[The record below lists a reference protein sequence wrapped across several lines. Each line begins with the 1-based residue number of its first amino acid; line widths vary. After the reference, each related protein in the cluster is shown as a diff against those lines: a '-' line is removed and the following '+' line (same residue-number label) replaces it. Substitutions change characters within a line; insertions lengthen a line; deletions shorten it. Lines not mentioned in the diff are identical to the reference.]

1 MRPCAS
7 PVPRMTRRPSGGMG
21 PAGMSPA
28 GTTLIELLVAL
39 SLLALIAVLLLGGM
53 RLGLRVWDSGGD
65 RQAFEQRVERTD
77 AFLRQLLGQAGRAA
91 PEVTI
96 AGANESGATPQPIV
110 RAGFQGEADRLHF
123 IALLPYQL
131 GSDGKYEFELVRHS
145 SADGGNLVL
154 GWRRNIGSAGEADQ
168 PTQTVL
174 LGDVRYL
181 HFAYFGH
188 LTNEAGSAWHDRWA
202 DPTGLPAL
210 IRLDMS
216 LALGQEAIRLTFFY
230 AVRFSNNGV

>member
-1 MRPCAS
+1 MRPCVS
-7 PVPRMTRRPSGGMG
+7 PFPRTTRRL
-21 PAGMSPA
+21 AAAAAPA

-39 SLLALIAVLLLGGM
+39 SLLALMAVLLLGGM

-65 RQAFEQRVERTD
+65 RQVFEQRLERTD

-91 PEVTI
+91 PAVQTPGADNI
-96 AGANESGATPQPIV
+96 AGAPLQPIV
-110 RAGFQGEADRLHF
+110 NAGFLGEADRLHF

-131 GSDGKYEFELVRHS
+131 GSDGKYEFELARHS

-154 GWRRNIGSAGEADQ
+154 GWRRGIGSAGEVEG

-174 LGDVRYL
+174 LGDVRSL
-181 HFAYFGH
+181 RFAYFGH
-188 LTNEAGSAWHDRWA
+188 LTNEARSAWHDRWA

-210 IRLDMS
+210 IRLDLS
-216 LALGQEAIRLTFFY
+216 LALGQEAIRLTLFY

>member
-1 MRPCAS
+1 MRQ
-7 PVPRMTRRPSGGMG
+7 G
-21 PAGMSPA
+21 SPA

-65 RQAFEQRVERTD
+65 RQVFEQRLERTD

-91 PEVTI
+91 PAVGTPGADDI
-96 AGANESGATPQPIV
+96 AGVPSPIV
-110 RAGFQGEADRLHF
+110 KAGFLGEADRLHF

-131 GSDGKYEFELVRHS
+131 GSDGKYEFELARHS
-145 SADGGNLVL
+145 GADGGNLVL
-154 GWRRNIGSAGEADQ
+154 GWRRSIGSASEVGG

-174 LGDVRYL
+174 LSDVRSL
-181 HFAYFGH
+181 RFAYFGH
-188 LTNEAGSAWHDRWA
+188 LTNESRSAWHDRWA

-216 LALGQEAIRLTFFY
+216 LALGQEAVRLTLFY

>member
-1 MRPCAS
+1 MRPCTS
-7 PVPRMTRRPSGGMG
+7 PFPRTARRLAV
-21 PAGMSPA
+21 AGAPA

-39 SLLALIAVLLLGGM
+39 SLLALMAVLLLGGM

-65 RQAFEQRVERTD
+65 RQVFEQRLERTD

-91 PEVTI
+91 PAVQTPGADNI
-96 AGANESGATPQPIV
+96 AGAPLQPIV
-110 RAGFQGEADRLHF
+110 NAGFLGEADRLHF

-131 GSDGKYEFELVRHS
+131 GSDGKYEFELARHS

-154 GWRRNIGSAGEADQ
+154 GWRRGIGSAGEVEG

-174 LGDVRYL
+174 LGDVRSL
-181 HFAYFGH
+181 RFAYFGH
-188 LTNEAGSAWHDRWA
+188 LTNEARSAWHDRWA

-210 IRLDMS
+210 IRLDLS
-216 LALGQEAIRLTFFY
+216 LALGQEAVRLTLFY

>member
-1 MRPCAS
+1 LKRS
-7 PVPRMTRRPSGGMG
+7 TRTG
-21 PAGMSPA
+21 PA

-65 RQAFEQRVERTD
+65 RQVFEQRLERTD

-91 PEVTI
+91 PPVSTPGADAI
-96 AGANESGATPQPIV
+96 AAPTPPIV
-110 RAGFQGEADRLHF
+110 KAGFLGEADRLHF

-131 GSDGKYEFELVRHS
+131 GSAGKYEFELARHS
-145 SADGGNLVL
+145 SAEGGNLVL
-154 GWRRNIGSAGEADQ
+154 GWRRNIGSAEDADQ

-174 LGDVRYL
+174 LGDVRSL
-181 HFAYFGH
+181 RFAYFGH
-188 LTNEAGSAWHDRWA
+188 LTNESRSAWHDRWA

-216 LALGQEAIRLTFFY
+216 LALGQEAVRLTLFY

>member
-1 MRPCAS
+1 MRTCAG
-7 PVPRMTRRPSGGMG
+7 PFPRMTRRLA
-21 PAGMSPA
+21 AGSRAPA

-65 RQAFEQRVERTD
+65 RQVFEQRLERTD

-91 PEVTI
+91 PAVGTPGADDI
-96 AGANESGATPQPIV
+96 AGVQPPSRSSRPDSWARRI
-110 RAGFQGEADRLHF
+110 GC
-123 IALLPYQL
+123 ISSPCCPI
-131 GSDGKYEFELVRHS
+131 S
-145 SADGGNLVL
+145 SAATANTSSSWRAIPAPRAAIWCWAGG
-154 GWRRNIGSAGEADQ
+154 GTSDRRARWMQ

-174 LGDVRYL
+174 LGDVRSL
-181 HFAYFGH
+181 RFAYFGH
-188 LTNEAGSAWHDRWA
+188 LTNEPRSAWHDRWA

-216 LALGQEAIRLTFFY
+216 LALGQEAVRLTLFY

>member
-1 MRPCAS
+1 MRQ
-7 PVPRMTRRPSGGMG
+7 G
-21 PAGMSPA
+21 SPA

-65 RQAFEQRVERTD
+65 RQVFEQRLERTD

-91 PEVTI
+91 PAVGTPGADGI
-96 AGANESGATPQPIV
+96 AGVPPPIV
-110 RAGFQGEADRLHF
+110 KAGFLGEADRLHF

-131 GSDGKYEFELVRHS
+131 GSDGKYEFELARHS
-145 SADGGNLVL
+145 GADGGNLVL
-154 GWRRNIGSAGEADQ
+154 GWRRSIGSASEVGG

-174 LGDVRYL
+174 LSDVRSL
-181 HFAYFGH
+181 RFAYFGH
-188 LTNEAGSAWHDRWA
+188 LTNESRSAWHDRWA

-216 LALGQEAIRLTFFY
+216 LALGQEAVRLTLFY